1 MDLYRV
7 SDGAYERN
15 KLPLSRFDSWADVL
29 QSISEI
35 LEIPVENAVC
45 FGGDGRQ
52 LDEAVFHE
60 VWEKGGGDLGEGG
73 GVYVFDREAWSV
85 QPEEWVRGLE
95 EDVVLDI
102 ELPSESSDGR
112 SEEKECTDKET
123 SKGRTD
129 PFGIQS
135 VPFDPPTSLRKRSHP
150 SSPPSH
156 RYTNSQ
162 HGSTSSAPG

>member
-15 KLPLSRFDSWADVL
+15 KIPLSRFDSWPDVL
-29 QSISEI
+29 ASISEA

-60 VWEKGGGDLGEGG
+60 LWEKGGGEGDGG

-102 ELPSESSDGR
+102 ELPGESCATVWSKRGSGPTAERDAKHEPKDG
-112 SEEKECTDKET
+112 KT
-123 SKGRTD
+123 S
-129 PFGIQS
+129 
-135 VPFDPPTSLRKRSHP
+135 
-150 SSPPSH
+150 
-156 RYTNSQ
+156 
-162 HGSTSSAPG
+162 